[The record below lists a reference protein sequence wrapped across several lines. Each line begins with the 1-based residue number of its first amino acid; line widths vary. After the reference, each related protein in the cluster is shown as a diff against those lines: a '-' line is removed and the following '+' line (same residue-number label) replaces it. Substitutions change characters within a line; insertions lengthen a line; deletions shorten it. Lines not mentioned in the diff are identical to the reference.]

1 MGRALANARGG
12 IARFSDPTALALLP
26 EDSRKRVLRA
36 INGSPPRTMRERIG
50 RRVLERLASMM
61 IARTI
66 EIDDA
71 VRSASHPQIVILGSG
86 LDGRAWRMPELK
98 ETVVFEVD
106 HPSTQRDKQSRS
118 ASLEPTAREVR
129 FVAVDFA
136 RDDLDAALSAAGHD
150 PSLPTTWIW
159 EGVIMYLT
167 LQDIEATLAVIER
180 RSAPESRLLV
190 LYHAPT
196 PLLFLV
202 GYLVRRMG
210 EPLRSRF
217 KVDEMRT
224 LLLRY
229 GFGVQRDLGLDEIGA
244 APSWEMGRATRPMRH
259 LRLAT
264 ASRL

>member
-26 EDSRKRVLRA
+26 EGSKNRVLRA
-36 INGSPPRTMRERIG
+36 IEGAPPRTLRERIG
-50 RRVLERLASMM
+50 RSVLERLASMM

-71 VRSASHPQIVILGSG
+71 VRSAAHPQLVILGSG

-106 HPSTQRDKQSRS
+106 HPSTQREKQSRS
-118 ASLEPTAREVR
+118 ASLKPTAREVR

-136 RDDLDAALSAAGHD
+136 RDDLYEALSAAGHD

-159 EGVIMYLT
+159 EGVVMYLT
-167 LQDIEATLAVIER
+167 LHDIEATLAVIER
-180 RSAPESRLLV
+180 RSAPQSRLLV
-190 LYHAPT
+190 AYHTPT
-196 PLLFLV
+196 RLLFLV
-202 GYLVRRMG
+202 GYWLRRMG
-210 EPLRSRF
+210 EPLRSSF

-229 GFGVQRDLGLDEIGA
+229 GFEVQRDLRLDDIGA
-244 APSWEMGRATRPMRH
+244 ALSSEVGRATRRMRH
-259 LRLAT
+259 HRFAT
-264 ASRL
+264 ARRV